1 VTTPTPTPVVTP
13 TPPTPL
19 VTFSG
24 DANTPT
30 NHADIIV
37 DDTDYAST
45 EIDSS
50 TFTPAQDWNLTITW
64 TCSVTMNNGRVVPS
78 FAVFDTTTGQ
88 NIGSVWQNPAQQLS
102 GTITIPETVINDTL
116 KIETYV
122 QPCTWTV
129 VAQ

>member
-1 VTTPTPTPVVTP
+1 MT
-13 TPPTPL
+13 
-19 VTFSG
+19 
-24 DANTPT
+24 
-30 NHADIIV
+30 V
-37 DDTDYAST
+37 DGSDFAST

-50 TFTPAQDWNLTITW
+50 TFVPTQAWNLTITW
-64 TCSVTMNNGRVVPS
+64 DCTQTTYNSRVIPS
-78 FAVFDTTTGQ
+78 FAVYDVTTGDDVRQ
-88 NIGSVWQNPAQQLS
+88 NGSLVWQNPDNELS